1 MEAAT
6 DEDLS
11 DSIAASATPTAAAI
25 FSKDLAGALVGTI
38 VSTTQIMPALA
49 DAITVDGAFD
59 AEALANLI
67 EHLAASGA
75 ASASMTLQGTA
86 SARLSMTDR
95 VLTAWAMLVE
105 SGVAASD
112 EAAGTVHK
120 LAAIVDALAATGQAN
135 GRLDAF
141 SACVSAIAMEDLI
154 ARGFSPEAVDGVTL
168 ADVTAGTARMLAPL
182 LDALAVTAT
191 GVPALHLSVVSADS
205 LAVDADIA
213 AQLSA
218 NADLAD
224 GLLLY
229 VTLRLGDADYAGW
242 VLNTDSKAASEYRN
256 FPFDSFATFRGQ
268 HYAAGP
274 NGIARL
280 TGSTDDGENIDA
292 WLRTTLTHYGTEKLK
307 RTPDCYLGIT
317 TAGDMVL
324 KVVAF
329 DPYTGTKSEDW
340 YAVRKRQ
347 AAGPGVATVEIGRGL
362 KSTFFQYELHNVD
375 GADFAL
381 DSLRLRPVVLDRR

>member
-1 MEAAT
+1 
-6 DEDLS
+6 
-11 DSIAASATPTAAAI
+11 
-25 FSKDLAGALVGTI
+25 
-38 VSTTQIMPALA
+38 
-49 DAITVDGAFD
+49 
-59 AEALANLI
+59 
-67 EHLAASGA
+67 
-75 ASASMTLQGTA
+75 
-86 SARLSMTDR
+86 
-95 VLTAWAMLVE
+95 
-105 SGVAASD
+105 
-112 EAAGTVHK
+112 
-120 LAAIVDALAATGQAN
+120 
-135 GRLDAF
+135 
-141 SACVSAIAMEDLI
+141 
-154 ARGFSPEAVDGVTL
+154 
-168 ADVTAGTARMLAPL
+168 MLAPL
-182 LDALAVTAT
+182 LDAMAVTDA
-191 GVPALHLSVVSADS
+191 GVPTLHLSVVSADGF
-205 LAVDADIA
+205 AVSGDFA

-229 VTLRLGDADYAGW
+229 VTLRLGDTDYAGW

-256 FPFDSFATFRGQ
+256 FPFDAFATFRGR

-280 TGSTDDGENIDA
+280 TGDTDDGTNIDA

-317 TAGDMVL
+317 TSGEMVL

-329 DPYTGTKSEDW
+329 DPYTGAKSEDW

-347 AAGPGVATVEIGRGL
+347 AVGPGTATVEIGRGL
-362 KSTFFQYELHNVD
+362 KSTFFQYELHNKN